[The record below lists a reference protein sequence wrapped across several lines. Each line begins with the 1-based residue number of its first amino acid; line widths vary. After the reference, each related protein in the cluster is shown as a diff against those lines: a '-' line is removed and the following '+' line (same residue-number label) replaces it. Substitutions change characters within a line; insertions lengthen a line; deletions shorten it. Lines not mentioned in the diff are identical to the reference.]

1 MCPPVS
7 HLNQKKL
14 MEHLTKRCRLL
25 TCEASC
31 SMSTLCH
38 CHKDLWIMNAHSI
51 SWIESGFENGKM
63 NLVAPPI
70 WRRGSSTVKAKSKF
84 GSCHTQRTSI
94 TFAMVLAAVLSPR
107 GGGGGGLG
115 YSNIWAI
122 WGCTAQQLNRV
133 QYVFFSLCQSGTGST
148 NQRFRLEQRI
158 RFAHSDSRTRSG
170 SGLPLSCQNYSNR
183 VQSAS
188 SSPEFEFDYKLE
200 CQRSSSS
207 PSVSHDH

>member
-107 GGGGGGLG
+107 GGGGRIGVLQHMG
-115 YSNIWAI
+115 YMGMYRS
-122 WGCTAQQLNRV
+122 TAQQGTVCFLFSLSVWNRV
-133 QYVFFSLCQSGTGST
+133 YK
-148 NQRFRLEQRI
+148 
-158 RFAHSDSRTRSG
+158 
-170 SGLPLSCQNYSNR
+170 
-183 VQSAS
+183 SA
-188 SSPEFEFDYKLE
+188 F
-200 CQRSSSS
+200 
-207 PSVSHDH
+207 PS